1 MYYLYI
7 IMNIIK
13 IYKSGDKLK
22 KKKLE
27 NNFIKLI

>member
-1 MYYLYI
+1 MYYMYI

-22 KKKLE
+22 KKLE